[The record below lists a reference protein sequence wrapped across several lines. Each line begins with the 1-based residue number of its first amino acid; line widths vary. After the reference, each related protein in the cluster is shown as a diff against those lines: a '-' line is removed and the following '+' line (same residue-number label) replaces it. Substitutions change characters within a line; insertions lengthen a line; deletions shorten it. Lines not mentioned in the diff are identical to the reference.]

1 MSLEPTPVS
10 PLVGPLVPLTDF
22 HSVGVS
28 GPSHLDWCKIYQV
41 QCTDSERSDNFW
53 YLCTPHWQWAT
64 ADIFPER
71 FKCNFFNRIAMQDW
85 ISKYWHQMM
94 IGPQCKFAEACFK
107 CFKRLKISGILSM
120 TLHTSQHTSRSW
132 YVQNYV
138 FSFDTNLII
147 LKPIDS
153 VLTLWKSENSQLWFV
168 AHRRPLELLSSTFRS
183 REREGGCH

>member
-1 MSLEPTPVS
+1 MQNISSAQTLRDLTTFDIYVHPTGS
-10 PLVGPLVPLTDF
+10 GPLLIYFWKGLNVIFLTGLPL
-22 HSVGVS
+22 
-28 GPSHLDWCKIYQV
+28 
-41 QCTDSERSDNFW
+41 
-53 YLCTPHWQWAT
+53 
-64 ADIFPER
+64 
-71 FKCNFFNRIAMQDW
+71 QDW
-85 ISKYWHQMM
+85 ISKYRHQMM

-120 TLHTSQHTSRSW
+120 TLHKSQHTSRSW

-138 FSFDTNLII
+138 FGFDTNLII

-183 REREGGCH
+183 RERGGAATKVVTSGHQIMINCLKSSRGKPFGKPSS